1 MMKRLFIF
9 LTFIFCFMQDVS
21 YSKDFFSS
29 KSTKVHV
36 FRLKPNQDLKK
47 EIQNI
52 VNSEKI
58 KAGYI
63 ITCVGSLKKL
73 SIRLANEKNN
83 LVLDEKFEIVSLV
96 GTVSENGSHIHISI
110 SDKTGKTIGGHLSDG
125 NIIYTTAEIVIGE
138 IDNLNFKR
146 EEDKESGFK
155 ELSIYEEEKK

>member
-1 MMKRLFIF
+1 MKLLFIF

-63 ITCVGSLKKL
+63 ITCVGSLKKIA
-73 SIRLANEKNN
+73 IRLANEKNN
-83 LVLDEKFEIVSLV
+83 LI
-96 GTVSENGSHIHISI
+96 
-110 SDKTGKTIGGHLSDG
+110 
-125 NIIYTTAEIVIGE
+125 
-138 IDNLNFKR
+138 
-146 EEDKESGFK
+146 
-155 ELSIYEEEKK
+155 